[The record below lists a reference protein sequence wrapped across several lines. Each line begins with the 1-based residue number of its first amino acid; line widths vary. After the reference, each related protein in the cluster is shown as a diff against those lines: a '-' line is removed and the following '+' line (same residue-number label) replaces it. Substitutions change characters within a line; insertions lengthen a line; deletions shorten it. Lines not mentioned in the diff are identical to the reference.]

1 MTGDDHEIRMFAGA
15 PIWLFSFAKEL
26 RAKPSP
32 AEEHLWK
39 YLSKNQC
46 CGLRFR
52 RQHPLLYFIADFYCH
67 EIKLVVEVDGDIHLI
82 PEQFQYDESRTQ
94 ELVAKGIT
102 VIRFTN
108 EAILNETKFV
118 MAIITETVQKLLLQK
133 KQTAPPT

>member
-1 MTGDDHEIRMFAGA
+1 MTGDDHEITMFAGA
-15 PIWLFSFAKEL
+15 PIWLFSFAKEM
-26 RAKPSP
+26 RAKPTQ

-39 YLSKNQC
+39 YLSKKQC

-52 RQHPLLYFIADFYCH
+52 RQHPLLYFIANFYCH

-94 ELVAKGIT
+94 ELEAKGIT

-108 EAILNETKFV
+108 ETVLNETNLV
-118 MAIITETVQKLLLQK
+118 MATIT
-133 KQTAPPT
+133 QTAKNLLM